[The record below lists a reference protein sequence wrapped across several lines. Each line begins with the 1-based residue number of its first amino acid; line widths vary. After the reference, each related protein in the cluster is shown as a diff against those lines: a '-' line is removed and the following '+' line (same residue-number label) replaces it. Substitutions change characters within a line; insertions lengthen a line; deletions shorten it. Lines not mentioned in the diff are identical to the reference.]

1 MLRAMVFLITITFF
15 LVIYTTIVAPALE
28 MVSTSVQSVSAPGI
42 SFDLIDTALFV
53 GLPLILLGGTI
64 VVLFV
69 VATGLRGTSLR

>member
-1 MLRAMVFLITITFF
+1 MLRAMAFLVSTVFF
-15 LVIYTTIVAPALE
+15 LAIYVTVVAPAIE
-28 MVSTSVQSVSAPGI
+28 QVSNSVQAVSAPGI
-42 SFDLIDTALFV
+42 SFSMIDTALFV